1 MTGAIP
7 RDSAG
12 RHLPAL
18 GYELRN
24 HSDILVIDHQGLIST
39 EPTDFAAE
47 HRPAPGGSLLIITA
61 VPIGPCAGFPLCH
74 RLDYLTLRYVFV
86 VLNPENELPRV
97 EEQHCRQPRKDA
109 LFQIGFSVKRNQFG
123 YTWCVSALPDPSCGG
138 RFCSSV

>member
-7 RDSAG
+7 RDPAG
-12 RHLPAL
+12 CHLPAL

-24 HSDILVIDHQGLIST
+24 HSDIFVIDHQGLVST

-61 VPIGPCAGFPLCH
+61 VPIGPCAEFPLCH

-97 EEQHCRQPRKDA
+97 KNNTADSQERMPCSRS
-109 LFQIGFSVKRNQFG
+109 GF
-123 YTWCVSALPDPSCGG
+123 P
-138 RFCSSV
+138 